1 MDSTRARRRRRLARR
16 RTDGRRASHRLSHRS
31 SARHVSLS
39 RARRRVPMDEK
50 SIVGYALVNLWRDD
64 DVCARDARRRAL
76 AREGIFLDRDVAS
89 SRARDARRDADD
101 DARGPIARER

>member
-1 MDSTRARRRRRLARR
+1 MSP
-16 RTDGRRASHRLSHRS
+16 
-31 SARHVSLS
+31 S
-39 RARRRVPMDEK
+39 RARVDVCRRS

-64 DVCARDARRRAL
+64 DDDDDVRARDARRRAL
-76 AREGIFLDRDVAS
+76 AHEGIFLDRDVAS

>member
-1 MDSTRARRRRRLARR
+1 
-16 RTDGRRASHRLSHRS
+16 
-31 SARHVSLS
+31 
-39 RARRRVPMDEK
+39 MDEK

-64 DVCARDARRRAL
+64 DDDDNVRARDARRRAL
-76 AREGIFLDRDVAS
+76 AREGIFLDVAS

>member
-1 MDSTRARRRRRLARR
+1 
-16 RTDGRRASHRLSHRS
+16 
-31 SARHVSLS
+31 
-39 RARRRVPMDEK
+39 MDEK

-64 DVCARDARRRAL
+64 DDDDDDDVRARDARRRAL